1 MPHYIE
7 MTKIEVY
14 LQHPIEM
21 TKIEVILPHYIEMTK
36 DKRNLTTL
44 Y

>member
-14 LQHPIEM
+14 LQHHIEM

>member
-14 LQHPIEM
+14 LQHHIEM
-21 TKIEVILPHYIEMTK
+21 TKIEVILPHYIEMTQK
-36 DKRNLTTL
+36 RRNLTAF